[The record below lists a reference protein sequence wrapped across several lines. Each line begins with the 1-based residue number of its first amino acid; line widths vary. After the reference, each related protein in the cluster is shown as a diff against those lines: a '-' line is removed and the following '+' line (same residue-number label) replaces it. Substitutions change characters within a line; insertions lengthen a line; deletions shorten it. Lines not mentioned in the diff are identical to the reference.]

1 MIDVIIPAYNASKTL
16 GRALASLAA
25 QTDKDFKV
33 TVVDD
38 CSEWDEHCAMIRT
51 ATRYENENLDVRVI
65 STPENCGAGMARQ
78 YGIDNTDGEWITFLD
93 ADDVLMPYA
102 IEAFKAMIANEPHMN
117 MLHSSFYKQ
126 RKTSDGEIE
135 LIEMQEGH
143 TWLHGKLYR
152 RAFLEKYE
160 IRNNPQFSRWA
171 DDSYFNAMCTELT
184 PVTINRLPMYIWTHT
199 DGSATTADPSRSRRD
214 LKIFMGAMYAACIH
228 TLRYK
233 SEIGFIGNV
242 LNNILRNV
250 ANSDMPTLDADESA
264 LYDSLCKMYDEHG
277 IHGIKPQ
284 PQTKRKRIFKKR

>member
-1 MIDVIIPAYNASKTL
+1 MIDVIIPAYNASKTI

-33 TVVDD
+33 TVVND

-102 IEAFKAMIANEPHMN
+102 IEAFKVIIQGNPDANVI
-117 MLHSSFYKQ
+117 HSSFYKQ
-126 RKTSDGEIE
+126 QIEGDGSVA
-135 LIEMQEGH
+135 LIEMKRGY
-143 TWLHGKLYR
+143 TWMHGKLYR
-152 RAFLEKYE
+152 RSFLEKYE
-160 IRNNPQFSRWA
+160 IRNNPQFTRWA

-184 PVTINRLPMYIWTHT
+184 PVIMNELPMYVYTDTAGSITHES
-199 DGSATTADPSRSRRD
+199 DSRD
-214 LKIFMGAMYAACIH
+214 KMIVLIKAMYAAGRH
-228 TLRYK
+228 TLK
-233 SEIGFIGNV
+233 CKDTIGHLHNTLGNIDRMIGNSEV
-242 LNNILRNV
+242 PMSDEEQLWYDKLRQ
-250 ANSDMPTLDADESA
+250 
-264 LYDSLCKMYDEHG
+264 MYDE
-277 IHGIKPQ
+277 HGIKPQ